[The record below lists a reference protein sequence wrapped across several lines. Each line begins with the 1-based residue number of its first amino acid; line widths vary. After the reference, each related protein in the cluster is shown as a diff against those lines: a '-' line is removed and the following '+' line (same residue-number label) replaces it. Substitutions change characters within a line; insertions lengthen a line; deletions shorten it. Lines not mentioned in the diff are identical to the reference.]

1 MKLTVNSKRISS
13 TVLISMTDVV
23 FLLIIF
29 LLITSN
35 FTSQT
40 GIPIKLPGST
50 SSQKQ
55 SLQVLHVIYENDDSI
70 VFMEKRYT
78 INSLSEPLQS
88 VFRNKDQVVRLSAA
102 KETDLQKVINLMDII
117 RGCGYEKIFIAT
129 ERPETANAN

>member
-1 MKLTVNSKRISS
+1 MKLKITSKRISS

-55 SLQVLHVIYENDDSI
+55 SLQVLHVVYENDDSI
-70 VFMEKRYT
+70 LFMETRYN
-78 INSLSEPLQS
+78 IYNLSEPMQK
-88 VFRNKDQVVRLSAA
+88 VFKNKDQVVRLSAA

-117 RGCGYEKIFIAT
+117 RACGYEKIFIAT
-129 ERPETANAN
+129 ERPENTDAR

>member
-1 MKLTVNSKRISS
+1 MKLKITSKKISS
-13 TVLISMTDVV
+13 SVLISMTDVV

-40 GIPIKLPGST
+40 GVPIKLPGST

-70 VFMEKRYT
+70 IFMEKRCNIY
-78 INSLSEPLQS
+78 NLSDPLQK

-102 KETDLQKVINLMDII
+102 RETDLQKVINLMDII

-129 ERPETANAN
+129 ERPETANAK

>member
-1 MKLTVNSKRISS
+1 MKLKIASKKISS

-70 VFMEKRYT
+70 VFMEQRFNIY
-78 INSLSEPLQS
+78 NLAEPLQK

-102 KETDLQKVINLMDII
+102 KETDLQKVINLMDIV

-129 ERPETANAN
+129 ERPDQANAR